1 VIPAASIVAHHPVHR
16 RSPQP
21 KGVLGH
27 CPRLGHVRFLRGN
40 TGSGATDP
48 EPEPAVEGEL
58 NPDDQSHRARN
69 VGKGRPT
76 PSRREAE
83 GRKRGPAPPPPRT
96 QREALRRM
104 RGSKEV
110 RRSAAAQRRERMLA
124 GDEKY
129 LLPRDRGPVRAYVR
143 DLVDSRRHL
152 AGAFMP
158 LALLVIVVILVPAPI
173 VQQYVSLVSM
183 AMLLAI
189 IVEGVLLGRI
199 VKRRVRER
207 FPDASESGMSLG
219 FYAMTRATQLR
230 RLRVP
235 KPRVGHGDPIP

>member
-1 VIPAASIVAHHPVHR
+1 
-16 RSPQP
+16 
-21 KGVLGH
+21 VLGH
-27 CPRLGHVRFLRGN
+27 CPRLVTVRFLRGN
-40 TGSGATDP
+40 TGSEAADP
-48 EPEPAVEGEL
+48 EPATEAESS
-58 NPDDQSHRARN
+58 NPDGVSHRAH
-69 VGKGRPT
+69 VGGKGRPT

-104 RGSKEV
+104 RGSKAE
-110 RRSAAAQRRERMLA
+110 RRNAAATRRERMLA

-129 LLPRDRGPVRAYVR
+129 LLPRDRGPVKAYVR
-143 DLVDSRRHL
+143 DVVDSRRHL
-152 AGAFMP
+152 SGAFMP
-158 LALLVIVVILVPAPI
+158 LALVVIVVIVVPSP
-173 VQQYVSLVSM
+173 VLQQYVSLVSM

-189 IVEGVLLGRI
+189 IAEGVLLGRT
-199 VKRRVRER
+199 VRRRVRER
-207 FPDASESGMSLG
+207 FPNASESGVSLG

>member
-1 VIPAASIVAHHPVHR
+1 
-16 RSPQP
+16 
-21 KGVLGH
+21 
-27 CPRLGHVRFLRGN
+27 VRFLRGN
-40 TGSGATDP
+40 TGSGAADP
-48 EPEPAVEGEL
+48 EPEPPVETEADS
-58 NPDDQSHRARN
+58 DDVGQRPRTA
-69 VGKGRPT
+69 GKGRPT

-104 RGSKEV
+104 RGSKDE
-110 RRSAAAQRRERMLA
+110 RRSAAADRRERMLA

-129 LLPRDRGPVRAYVR
+129 LLARDRGPVKAYVR

-158 LALLVIVVILVPAPI
+158 LALLVIVVILVPSPV

-189 IVEGVLLGRI
+189 IVEGVLLGRT
-199 VKRRVRER
+199 VTRRVRER
-207 FPDASESGMSLG
+207 FPDTSDSGASLG

-235 KPRVGHGDPIP
+235 KPRIDRGDPVP

>member
-1 VIPAASIVAHHPVHR
+1 MKCLPEHW
-16 RSPQP
+16 
-21 KGVLGH
+21 
-27 CPRLGHVRFLRGN
+27 PRLATVRFLRGK
-40 TGSGATDP
+40 TGSGAADP
-48 EPEPAVEGEL
+48 EPEPPVETEAD
-58 NPDDQSHRARN
+58 PDDVGQRPRTA
-69 VGKGRPT
+69 GKGRPT

-104 RGSKEV
+104 RGSKDE
-110 RRSAAAQRRERMLA
+110 RRSAAADRRERMLA

-129 LLPRDRGPVRAYVR
+129 LLARDRGPVKAYVR

-158 LALLVIVVILVPAPI
+158 LALLVIVVILVPSPF

-189 IVEGVLLGRI
+189 IVEGVLLGRT
-199 VKRRVRER
+199 VTRRVRER
-207 FPDASESGMSLG
+207 FPDTSDSGASLG

-235 KPRVGHGDPIP
+235 KPRIDRGDPVP